1 MSAHDQAIN
10 LHYGHGDL
18 SATILATLQKAG
30 KNIDRL
36 TRDDLR
42 AFDEFH
48 FGGIEETR
56 SLARLACLK
65 EGISIVDV
73 GSGLGG
79 PARTLAAEFGCHV
92 TGLDLTEEF
101 CHAAEMLT
109 ERTGLN
115 GQVTFQWGNA
125 LEMPFADSIF
135 DVAWTQF
142 AGMNIEDKPQFYSEC
157 RRVLK
162 DGGRL
167 AFHEVMAGTVNNLH
181 YPAFWANDASLS
193 FLRRPEEIHKLLTE
207 SGFKQVEWQDVTEHT
222 AQLFDSLLERARQ
235 NDPLPLDLSTF
246 VVDNLPQKAANAL
259 RNMKEQR
266 MVVVMAVFDLEK
278 EAV

>member
-1 MSAHDQAIN
+1 MNASAIASFVFQHAVQKASSCEVGRTEILFIQARKVGTLLMSAHDQAIN
-10 LHYGHGDL
+10 LHYGQGDL

-30 KNIDRL
+30 KNIDRV

-42 AFDEFH
+42 AFDEFQ

-56 SLARLACLK
+56 SLARLAGLK

-115 GQVTFQWGNA
+115 GQVTFQWGNG

-142 AGMNIEDKPQFYSEC
+142 AGMNIEDKPRFYSEC

-167 AFHEVMAGTVNNLH
+167 AFHEVMAGSAAKVPPPAASADSDCARLLTRTPGEPKLLNLH
-181 YPAFWANDASLS
+181 APDPA
-193 FLRRPEEIHKLLTE
+193 RRP
-207 SGFKQVEWQDVTEHT
+207 
-222 AQLFDSLLERARQ
+222 
-235 NDPLPLDLSTF
+235 
-246 VVDNLPQKAANAL
+246 
-259 RNMKEQR
+259 
-266 MVVVMAVFDLEK
+266 
-278 EAV
+278 